1 MTKDLSAISWEF
13 SGGFSKDIA
22 EKVLLSAESIGVC
35 VRTIPGKRDT
45 RRVSLPEGVFYVRRV
60 VNDGFLRSFLSWLS
74 NYFFGDEFTISKSLF
89 ERGVN
94 SPEVLAYGEVLS
106 ALRVRRSVTIT
117 SEVPRARTLKDFY
130 FSDFAKFSRKEKKE
144 AINEFAGFLRRL
156 HDKGVT
162 HEDPHMGNILVRR
175 NGEAVPPFSKG
186 QGSRCAKPLQRE
198 EGGIYEF
205 FLLDVRD
212 CRFKKKI
219 SLAERFLNLVLLNL
233 NFISGIED
241 SLKFSFFRRY
251 CEGLALAEKG
261 GVKNAIDGIEDMTL
275 LVAFETWDKKAARCM
290 GENNL
295 FLASRFGG
303 LLTRV
308 KRPWEAKEGMDKVL
322 SSPDIFLEG
331 KDSRILKNGRTVK
344 AGLVTLPSGEK
355 LFLKRYNRKSFFHTL
370 KNVFKISRAR
380 DVWRKSYAAELRGL
394 NVPRPV
400 AYMEERSFGVLKRSY
415 VVSEFI
421 DGARLGSVIEAG
433 RGGTRAEHGS
443 GEFFRYLGKAI
454 GEMHRLGF
462 FHGDLKWSN
471 ILVKEGIRPVF
482 YFTDIDGSRV
492 EKRLALSRV
501 EDDIQRFSR
510 EMEKYGIPE
519 ASKRAFCEG
528 YDARNRSVDAF
539 KLCRHRSIKP

>member
-1 MTKDLSAISWEF
+1 MIKNLSAISWEF

-22 EKVLLSAESIGVC
+22 EKVVLSAESEGVR

-45 RRVSLPEGVFYVRRV
+45 WRVSLPEGIFYVRRV
-60 VNDGFLRSFLSWLS
+60 VNEGLFRPFLFGVSER
-74 NYFFGDEFTISKSLF
+74 FFGDEIAISKALL

-94 SPEVLAYGEVLS
+94 VAEVLAYGQVRG
-106 ALRVRRSVTIT
+106 ALGVRHAVTIT
-117 SEVPRARTLKDFY
+117 AEVAGARTLKDFY
-130 FSDFAKFSRKEKKE
+130 FSEFAKFSRKEKKE

-175 NGEAVPPFSKG
+175 NGG
-186 QGSRCAKPLQRE
+186 
-198 EGGIYEF
+198 YEF

-233 NFISGIED
+233 NFINGIEA

-251 CEGLALAEKG
+251 CEGLALAERG
-261 GVKNAIDGIEDMTL
+261 GVKNAIDGIEELTL
-275 LVAFETWDKKAARCM
+275 SVAFETWDKKAARCM
-290 GENNL
+290 GANNL
-295 FLASRFGG
+295 FFASRFGG
-303 LLTRV
+303 LLTHI
-308 KRPWEAKEGMDKVL
+308 KRPWEAKEGMERVI

-331 KDSRILKNGRTVK
+331 KDRVILKNGRTVK

-355 LFLKRYNRKSFFHTL
+355 LFLKRYNRKGFFHTL

-400 AYMEERSFGVLKRSY
+400 AYMESRSLGVLKRSY
-415 VVSEFI
+415 VVSEFV
-421 DGARLGSVIEAG
+421 DGARLSEITEAG
-433 RGGTRAEHGS
+433 RS
-443 GEFFRYLGKAI
+443 GEFFRYLGRAI

-492 EKRLALSRV
+492 EKRLALSSV
-501 EDDIQRFSR
+501 EHDIERFSR
-510 EMEKYGIPE
+510 EMKKYGIPE
-519 ASKRAFCEG
+519 ASKRAFFEG
-528 YDARNRSVDAF
+528 YGARNRFIDAGE
-539 KLCRHRSIKP
+539 LCRYGER